1 MHPMLEGMGQ
11 KGCDLGHRGFREV
24 SRGRQGPVSSDV
36 GPPPVSDVGAQGLLI
51 RSMSARAGRPM
62 SIAMAH
68 SARRGQTTTREALA
82 FVWKF
87 GVFVCKKGLQGPMA
101 AHPRGDPCVQQITGK
116 KDWAFSRHLLNSMPS
131 AKFSG
136 VAKNFSQSSLTRRPW
151 RKQ

>member
-82 FVWKF
+82 FF
-87 GVFVCKKGLQGPMA
+87 
-101 AHPRGDPCVQQITGK
+101 
-116 KDWAFSRHLLNSMPS
+116 
-131 AKFSG
+131 
-136 VAKNFSQSSLTRRPW
+136 
-151 RKQ
+151 